1 MTKKGA
7 FVMVYIEQIKNIKDL
22 DKTSMD
28 KAKARW
34 DNIAKPVGSLGELE
48 NVVVKLAG
56 ITGSDD
62 VRLDK
67 RAVIVMCADN
77 GVLAQGVA
85 QTPGGITAVMAGFI
99 ADKRSSVCIMAKKAD
114 ADIIAVDMGMFT
126 RISNK
131 NILDRH
137 IADGTADFT
146 KGPAMTMEQARKAM
160 QTGIELVKD
169 CKEKG
174 YKIIATGEMG
184 IGNTTTSSAVASV
197 LLGSSIEKVT
207 GRGAGLS
214 DEGLARKIN
223 AIKRGIEIN
232 KPDRTD
238 AFDVLYKLGGF
249 DIAGLCGVFLGGA
262 IHGIPIIID
271 GFISSV
277 SALVAAR
284 ICPGA
289 RDFMIPSHVSA
300 EPACKAV
307 MEELGLSP
315 IIQAGMRLGEGTGAV
330 AVLPLID
337 MALAV
342 YHDLMTF
349 KDIGM

>member
-1 MTKKGA
+1 MT
-7 FVMVYIEQIKNIKDL
+7 FTNQINNVKPL
-22 DKTSMD
+22 DKTAMD
-28 KAKARW
+28 EARARW
-34 DNIAKPVGSLGELE
+34 DNIAKPVGSLGILE
-48 NVVVKLAG
+48 DITVKLAG
-56 ITGSDD
+56 ISSSSD

-85 QTPGGITAVMAGFI
+85 QTPGEITAVMAGFI
-99 ADKRSSVCIMAKKAD
+99 AEKRSSVCIMAKKAN
-114 ADIIAVDMGMFT
+114 ADIITVDMGMFT
-126 RISNK
+126 RICGK
-131 NILDRH
+131 DILDRH
-137 IADGTADFT
+137 IADGTADMT
-146 KGPAMTMEQARKAM
+146 LGPAMTKEQTEQAI

-169 CKEKG
+169 CKAKG

-197 LLGSSIEKVT
+197 LLRLRAEDVT

-214 DEGLARKIN
+214 DEGLNRKID
-223 AIKRGIEIN
+223 AIKRAIATN
-232 KPDRTD
+232 KPDETN
-238 AFDVLYKLGGF
+238 AFDVLQKLGGF

-262 IHGIPIIID
+262 VYGMPVIID

-277 SALVAAR
+277 SALAAAR
-284 ICPGA
+284 MCPNA
-289 RDFMIPSHVSA
+289 RDYMIPSHVSA
-300 EPACKAV
+300 EPAGRAV
-307 MEELGLSP
+307 LEELGLSP
-315 IIQAGMRLGEGTGAV
+315 VICAGMRLGEGTGAV
-330 AVLPLID
+330 AVLPIID